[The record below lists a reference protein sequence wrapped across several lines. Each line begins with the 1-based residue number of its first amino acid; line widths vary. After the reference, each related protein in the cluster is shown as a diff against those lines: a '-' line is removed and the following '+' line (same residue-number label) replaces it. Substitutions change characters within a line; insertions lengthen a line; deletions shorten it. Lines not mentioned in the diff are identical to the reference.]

1 MEFPQDVLH
10 FWLGPRDAPDF
21 GDRRTIWFESTEEED
36 LEIHDRF
43 LATYEHAVRGDLAEH
58 EDYAEGC
65 LALIITLDQ
74 FPRNMFRATA
84 RSFDQDQRALA
95 CAQLAIERGFDAG
108 YPQLIKIFFYLPFE
122 HSEVLEDQQRCM
134 ELIHALPDYEDKPR
148 NLKFAGRHLE
158 IIERFGRFP
167 HRNEILNR
175 DSTPEE
181 LEFLKE
187 PDSSFIWPKN
197 RQKQNAVE

>member
-1 MEFPQDVLH
+1 MEFPQDVLD
-10 FWLGPRDAPDF
+10 FWLGPSDAPDF
-21 GDRRTIWFESTEEED
+21 GARRSIWFESTEQED
-36 LEIHDRF
+36 IEIHDRF
-43 LATYEHAVRGDLAEH
+43 LATYEQASRGELATY
-58 EDYAEGC
+58 EDYAEGR

-74 FPRNMFRATA
+74 LPRNMLRATA
-84 RSFDQDQRALA
+84 RSFDQDKRALE
-95 CAQLAIERGFDAG
+95 CARLALERGFDAG

-148 NLKFAGRHLE
+148 NLKYAGRHLE

-167 HRNEILNR
+167 HRNEILGR
-175 DSTPEE
+175 ESTPEE
-181 LEFLKE
+181 LEFLNE

-197 RQKQNAVE
+197 RQK

>member
-1 MEFPQDVLH
+1 MEFPQDVLN

-21 GDRRTIWFESTEEED
+21 GDRRSIWFESTEEED
-36 LEIHDRF
+36 LEIRDRF
-43 LATYEHAVRGDLAEH
+43 LATYEQVARGDLAEH

-95 CAQLAIERGFDAG
+95 CARFAMERGFDAG
-108 YPQLIKIFFYLPFE
+108 FPQLIKIFFYLPFE

-167 HRNEILNR
+167 HRNEILGR

-181 LEFLKE
+181 IEFLKE

-197 RQKQNAVE
+197 RQKQNAVK

>member
-1 MEFPQDVLH
+1 MEFPQDVLN

-21 GDRRTIWFESTEEED
+21 GDRRSIWFESTEEED
-36 LEIHDRF
+36 LEIHNRF
-43 LATYEHAVRGDLAEH
+43 IATYDQAVGGDLAAH

-84 RSFDQDQRALA
+84 RSFDQDERALA
-95 CAQLAIERGFDAG
+95 CARLAIERGFDAG

-167 HRNEILNR
+167 HRNEILGR

-181 LEFLKE
+181 IEFLKE

-197 RQKQNAVE
+197 RQKQNVVE